1 MLVDT
6 FRKDHEDQ
14 GDAVE
19 EVEPDD
25 NPSCVKYP
33 TLLGARRHKDS
44 KKEK

>member
-6 FRKDHEDQ
+6 FREDYEDQ

-19 EVEPDD
+19 EVEQDD
-25 NPSCVKYP
+25 SPSCIKYSA
-33 TLLGARRHKDS
+33 LLGARRHKDS